1 MRIAFIFTRL
11 NFNCSNNNKG
21 LLNIPS
27 FYTESSDGMAIGHM
41 LWLHNCL
48 TAYGMYEFAKDRYG
62 MIEGPGA
69 KWSKKRTFEENKKK
83 QKQKEK
89 KKKKKKRQVCL

>member
-1 MRIAFIFTRL
+1 
-11 NFNCSNNNKG
+11 
-21 LLNIPS
+21 
-27 FYTESSDGMAIGHM
+27 MAIGHM

-48 TAYGMYEFAKDRYG
+48 TAFGMYEFAKDRYG

-83 QKQKEK
+83 
-89 KKKKKKRQVCL
+89 CL

>member
-1 MRIAFIFTRL
+1 M
-11 NFNCSNNNKG
+11 
-21 LLNIPS
+21 NIPS

-48 TAYGMYEFAKDRYG
+48 TAFGMYEFAKDRYG

-83 QKQKEK
+83 
-89 KKKKKKRQVCL
+89 CL